1 MTRLFFVRHAQPEH
15 GWADDR
21 TRPLTPQGMADTA
34 QVRAFFE
41 QVQPDAAYSSP
52 YRRSMD
58 TIRSAAEYWGLDIR
72 TDERLREREGGP
84 DGSGRAMIERRWA
97 DRDFHE
103 AGGESIRMVQERN
116 VAAVLDILAEN
127 QGKTVMIGTH
137 GTALSSIIN
146 HFEPDFGCAEF
157 FRLKHR
163 MPCIVEL
170 DFAGQEYLGKKEH
183 LFITRP

>member
-1 MTRLFFVRHAQPEH
+1 
-15 GWADDR
+15 
-21 TRPLTPQGMADTA
+21 
-34 QVRAFFE
+34 
-41 QVQPDAAYSSP
+41 
-52 YRRSMD
+52 
-58 TIRSAAEYWGLDIR
+58 
-72 TDERLREREGGP
+72 
-84 DGSGRAMIERRWA
+84 MIERRWA

-170 DFAGQEYLGKKEH
+170 DFAGQDYLGRTEH